1 MGSARIIY
9 LVTEDWYFIS
19 HRLPMARAARDAG
32 YEVHVA
38 TRVADHAAA
47 IRREGFTLHP
57 LDWER
62 GSTNPFHLLS
72 AVRDVRRLYRS
83 VRPDLAH
90 HVALQPTVVGSLA
103 AFGLPIVR
111 LNALAGLGYAFIS
124 RSIKARALRLVL
136 RPLLRWLLG
145 SARAAVLVQN
155 PNDRALIESLGVGS
169 DRITLIPGSGVDVDA
184 HTPLPEPPEPVTVGF
199 VGRLLYDKGV
209 NALVEAHGLLARR
222 GRPIRLLLAGDPDPS
237 NPASIPPE
245 EIARWSGSA
254 DIKALGHVNDVR
266 TVWAASHIAA
276 LPSRREGLPKSLL
289 EAAACGRPIVAT
301 DVPGC
306 REIARAG
313 VNALLVPWNDAAAL
327 ADAIEKLAAD
337 PDLRRRFGE
346 AGRRIVE
353 TEFSDARIGRDVV
366 ALYSRLL
373 GRTAHPATI
382 ATGGS
387 PR

>member
-38 TRVADHAAA
+38 TRVAKHAEA

-57 LDWER
+57 LDWQR
-62 GSTNPFHLLS
+62 GSTNPFRLLS
-72 AVRDVRRLYRS
+72 AVRAVRKLYRS

-103 AFGLPIVR
+103 ALGLPIVR

-124 RSIKARALRLVL
+124 RSIKARMLRLVL
-136 RPLLRWLLG
+136 RPLLRRLLSG
-145 SARAAVLVQN
+145 ARAAVLVQN
-155 PNDRALIESLGVGS
+155 PHDRKLIESLGIDAG
-169 DRITLIPGSGVDVDA
+169 RITLIPGSGIDIDA
-184 HTPLPEPPEPVTVGF
+184 FTPLPEPPEPVTVGF

-209 NALVEAHGLLARR
+209 NALVEAHDLLERR
-222 GRPIRLLLAGDPDPS
+222 GRPVRLLLAGEPDPS
-237 NPASIPPE
+237 NPASIAPE
-245 EIARWSGSA
+245 EIARWSGKA
-254 DIKALGHVNDVR
+254 DIKALGHVSDIR
-266 TVWAASHIAA
+266 TVWAAAHIAA

-313 VNALLVPWNDAAAL
+313 INALLVPWGDAAKL
-327 ADAIEKLAAD
+327 ADAIETLAAD
-337 PDLRRRFGE
+337 PDLRRRYGA
-346 AGRRIVE
+346 AGRRLAE
-353 TEFSDARIGRDVV
+353 DEFSDARVGRDVV
-366 ALYSRLL
+366 ALYGRLL
-373 GRTAHPATI
+373 GATTL
-382 ATGGS
+382 ATGGT